1 MALGQTLKQTRL
13 EQHLSQR
20 QVATGIC
27 AQSMLSA
34 IENERYVPNARL
46 LLALCQRLGI
56 AVSTLSLADNFDIST
71 DNHFNQRIQ
80 QLCNAHQY
88 QALKDFLLMDE
99 TLASVETDEQTQAYY
114 YYLGVAE
121 LNVDL
126 SVDEAQRHMQLAVD
140 LAMPQTAPSTLTRL
154 ALISLALIKVKLRH
168 LASVATLVSQSLAD
182 IETAN
187 YESNLNIIF
196 YLAGLVAYRQG
207 DSTVAFQRLTTG
219 MAFVTAHDS
228 HYMLANYYRLMAQL
242 AQDAGQSEAAADAS
256 QRQKML
262 TDLFHEQINEQ
273 L

>member
-1 MALGQTLKQTRL
+1 MSLGQTLKQTRRA
-13 EQHLSQR
+13 QHLSQR
-20 QVATGIC
+20 QVVTGIC

-56 AVSTLSLADNFDIST
+56 AISTLSLADDFDISAN
-71 DNHFNQRIQ
+71 DQFNQRIQ

-88 QALKDFLLMDE
+88 LQLKDFLLMDE

-121 LNVDL
+121 MNVDPH
-126 SVDEAQRHMQLAVD
+126 VDEAQRNMQLAVD
-140 LAMPQTAPSTLTRL
+140 MAMPQVVPSTLTRL
-154 ALISLALIKVKLRH
+154 SLISLALIKVKLR
-168 LASVATLVSQSLAD
+168 LPASVEMLVSQALSD
-182 IETAN
+182 IEMAN
-187 YESNLNIIF
+187 YEANLNIIF

-207 DSTVAFQRLTTG
+207 DLTLAFQRVTTG
-219 MAFVTAHDS
+219 LEFVTARDS
-228 HYMLANYYRLMAQL
+228 HYMLANYYRLMAQI
-242 AQDAGQSEAAADAS
+242 AQDTGQLETATEAS

-262 TDLFHEQINEQ
+262 TELFHEQINDQ

>member
-1 MALGQTLKQTRL
+1 
-13 EQHLSQR
+13 
-20 QVATGIC
+20 
-27 AQSMLSA
+27 
-34 IENERYVPNARL
+34 
-46 LLALCQRLGI
+46 
-56 AVSTLSLADNFDIST
+56 
-71 DNHFNQRIQ
+71 
-80 QLCNAHQY
+80 
-88 QALKDFLLMDE
+88 
-99 TLASVETDEQTQAYY
+99 
-114 YYLGVAE
+114 VAE

-140 LAMPQTAPSTLTRL
+140 MAMPQTTPSTLTRL
-154 ALISLALIKVKLRH
+154 ALISLALIKVKLRQ
-168 LASVATLVSQSLAD
+168 LASVATLVSQALAD

-187 YESNLNIIF
+187 YEANLNIIF